1 MESSYRLVQRPF
13 AGAFAIMEHTVK
25 SFEQE
30 LQRLSSLISQ
40 MGGIAEAQLKGAL
53 DALVRRD
60 MALAARVMAGD
71 QQLDEHE
78 RTIEQNTVHML
89 ALRQPMAID
98 LREILA
104 ALKISTDLERIGD
117 LAANIAKRA
126 TALAQLPPVALTG
139 SVPRMGHIVEE
150 MLRDV
155 LDAYIDR
162 DVAKAVGAWQ
172 RDRDLDQ
179 LYSSLFQDILALMM
193 EDPRNSTPCAHL
205 LFIAKNLERA
215 GDHATNVA
223 ETVYFL
229 VKGTNLPGSRP
240 KGDETSFTIVSP
252 ASAHAS

>member
-1 MESSYRLVQRPF
+1 MAS
-13 AGAFAIMEHTVK
+13 EHTVK
-25 SFEQE
+25 AFEQE

-40 MGGIAEAQLKGAL
+40 MGGIAEAQLKGSM

-60 MALAARVMAGD
+60 AALAARVMQGD
-71 QQLDEHE
+71 HQLDEHE
-78 RTIEQNTVHML
+78 RTIEQETVRML

-104 ALKISTDLERIGD
+104 ALKISADLERTGD

-126 TALAQLPPVALTG
+126 TALAQLPPIALT
-139 SVPRMGHIVEE
+139 SAVPRMGRIVEE

-162 DVAKAVGAWQ
+162 DVVKAEAAWR
-172 RDRDLDQ
+172 RDQDLDQ
-179 LYSSLFQDILALMM
+179 LYSSLFHDILALMM

-240 KGDETSFTIVSP
+240 KGDETSFSIVSP
-252 ASAHAS
+252 ESAHAP